1 MKLLII
7 HVIKLIS
14 IVVVTI
20 VCLSFGFLFFDM
32 HLEKVSED
40 YKQYNVI
47 STVISVT
54 QEGFSEGVYYYKVE
68 YMFTRDNENH
78 IISELVK
85 EKTTYLPREIG
96 EEVEFYV
103 LEDNYT
109 IKKDFFTFYKVISI
123 VFIALGLLGFF
134 GGGIVVIIGIFD
146 ILKFIKCK
154 IVNEEIEEDF
164 FKFK

>member
-40 YKQYNVI
+40 YKHYNVI

-54 QEGFSEGVYYYKVE
+54 QEAFSEGVYYYKVE
-68 YMFTRDNENH
+68 YMFTRDNEDY
-78 IISELVK
+78 IISQLVK
-85 EKTTYLPREIG
+85 EKTTYLPHEIG
-96 EEVEFYV
+96 EEVEFYI

-109 IKKDFFTFYKVISI
+109 IKKDFFTFYQVISI

-134 GGGIVVIIGIFD
+134 GSGIVVIIGIID
-146 ILKFIKCK
+146 IIEFIKCK
-154 IVNEEIEEDF
+154 VFNEEIEHDF
-164 FKFK
+164 FKLK